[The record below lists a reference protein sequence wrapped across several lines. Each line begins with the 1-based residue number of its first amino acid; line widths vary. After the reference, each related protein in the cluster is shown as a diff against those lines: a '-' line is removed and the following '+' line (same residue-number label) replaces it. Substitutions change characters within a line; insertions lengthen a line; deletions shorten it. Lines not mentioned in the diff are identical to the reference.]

1 MLNFLI
7 NAKLDFC
14 IHKYNRILSRSQGKS
29 PRALR
34 GRRGPLMPS
43 RIAPELGANAAR
55 LLIERIKGCTKSVF
69 VTVAL
74 KAVARGNT
82 KMPGAFPKASRQYP

>member
-1 MLNFLI
+1 
-7 NAKLDFC
+7 
-14 IHKYNRILSRSQGKS
+14 
-29 PRALR
+29 
-34 GRRGPLMPS
+34 MPS